1 MQVEMANLICPLCK
15 RELSAG
21 TLNTRLCEECRALV
35 QTASHPASI
44 GTAGSSRSLK
54 AQLGTASSVPDIA
67 SAHLDV
73 ESNEISESHSASNRV
88 SEVNPEHSELIDTKD
103 EFVLPDDHE
112 FFDSTPYITEANLPE
127 PAAEGSVPITEDEVI
142 EDALQTL
149 VAEPDSGALS
159 NSNQSN
165 YLSADIETQGTTVPA
180 EDESPML
187 STTPEKVS
195 ADPWE
200 DALPASEFSRNEWP
214 VLIGP
219 PRDGFI
225 ARFKTQIVVTVV
237 LALLGGA
244 YYLIYR
250 QTAAKPVIDSP
261 GPLLPS
267 KVVEPSTSAKP
278 SSDSA
283 ESKAPS
289 SSADSTENAE
299 SKAALQAKDKPVAT
313 FESDNAQGKFALQV
327 AAYPNRAAAA
337 ELADKLKAA
346 GVASYVVNVELPH
359 RGTWYRVRVGRFNT
373 AAEAQKFAA
382 EAQLRARA
390 AGMSLELIVSP
401 YEQP

>member
-1 MQVEMANLICPLCK
+1 MANLICPLCK

-21 TLNTRLCEECRALV
+21 TLNTRLCEQCQALV
-35 QTASHPASI
+35 QTASRPASI
-44 GTAGSSRSLK
+44 GTAGSSRSLN
-54 AQLGTASSVPDIA
+54 AQLATASSLPDIA
-67 SAHLDV
+67 SAHLSV
-73 ESNEISESHSASNRV
+73 ESNEIAESHSAHHD
-88 SEVNPEHSELIDTKD
+88 VNPANSELFDTKD
-103 EFVLPDDHE
+103 EFVAPTDHR
-112 FFDSTPYITEANLPE
+112 FSDSTPYIREANLPE
-127 PAAEGSVPITEDEVI
+127 PAAEGSIPIKEDEVT

-149 VAEPDSGALS
+149 VAGPDSEAFSHS
-159 NSNQSN
+159 NPSN
-165 YLSADIETQGTTVPA
+165 YLSADIETRGSTVPA
-180 EDESPML
+180 EDESQVL
-187 STTPEKVS
+187 STPPEKVS

-214 VLIGP
+214 VLVGP

-225 ARFKTQIVVTVV
+225 ARFKTQIIVTVV
-237 LALLGGA
+237 LALLAGA

-250 QTAAKPVIDSP
+250 QSATQPVIDAP

-267 KVVEPSTSAKP
+267 KVVDPGTSAKP

-283 ESKAPS
+283 ESKTPSPS
-289 SSADSTENAE
+289 SDLTENAE
-299 SKAALQAKDKPVAT
+299 SKAAIQAKDKPVAIT
-313 FESDNAQGKFALQV
+313 ENDNAQGKFALQA

-337 ELADKLKAA
+337 EFADKLKAA
-346 GVASYVVNVELPH
+346 GIASYVVNVELPH

-373 AAEAQKFAA
+373 AADAQKFAA